1 MYSITWLVAIRIEWP
16 KFIYFYSRHMQKQ
29 ECLFVNESELVTE
42 YAVASSKFSQCFGG
56 QQHIQVATLISILL
70 LAN

>member
-1 MYSITWLVAIRIEWP
+1 
-16 KFIYFYSRHMQKQ
+16 MQKQ

-42 YAVASSKFSQCFGG
+42 YAVASSKFSQCFGC